1 MLIYDWMSMKMC
13 TRMLWAWLWLIG
25 YVLMVDWLVWWSRES
40 VGAWYVCL
48 ADVYSAVSSGVD
60 WSLCIKCTTMR
71 LCVLMCNSCGDYDNV
86 ACIISHCYNYFSVF
100 VIAVFIV
107 FVCRCC
113 CCLCICFNGVACTIS
128 VAWIVSVI
136 VLCVVWPATGRRV
149 CGRRCGRGC
158 GWDRGSMVWRLDDI
172 SL

>member
-71 LCVLMCNSCGDYDNV
+71 LCVLMCNRCVDCDNI
-86 ACIISHCYNYFSVF
+86 ACIISCWYYCVRVRDCF
-100 VIAVFIV
+100 
-107 FVCRCC
+107 CC
-113 CCLCICFNGVACTIS
+113 WLCVCFNVVACTIS

-172 SL
+172 SM